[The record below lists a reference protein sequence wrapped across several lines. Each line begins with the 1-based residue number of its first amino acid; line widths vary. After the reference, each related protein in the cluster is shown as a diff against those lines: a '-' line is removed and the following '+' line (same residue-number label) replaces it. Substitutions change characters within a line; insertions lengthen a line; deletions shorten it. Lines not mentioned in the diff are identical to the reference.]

1 MIVKYKYY
9 HRECN
14 RIAISR
20 LYLRVRKK
28 VLMGRIHIYSI
39 LLFLSLLPG
48 YQLGAQGRRVVI
60 SGHVRDASS
69 GEPLTGAVV
78 FTKDRK
84 SGVSADNS
92 GYYSLAVDR
101 GDVTIL
107 CSFTGYKT
115 IERTVSATSSKVED
129 FEMEPDNETLQAA
142 TVFSKTKRD
151 ELKIPQMGKQRVDA
165 TLVKSLP
172 ALMGEND
179 IIRVIQMMP
188 GVQTPSEGATGFSVR
203 GGGVDQ
209 NLILMDGAP
218 IYNCGHFL
226 GFLSMFNSDAIRGA
240 ELYKGDFPAMYGGRI
255 SSILDISGKDGNNRE
270 FGGNASIGLITSKI
284 IVEGPIIPE
293 KLSFMAAGRRTYL
306 DLFFPLLGDNLPDH
320 TKMYF
325 YDLNA
330 KLTWIA
336 GKNDR
341 LYLGAFDGKDIFGLG
356 MEEFDMGKMDFGFA
370 NHTQSLRWNHVY
382 GHNLTSDVTLYNSI
396 YRNTLSGDMSEALF
410 DYVQSIRET
419 GLKAGWTWYANSRN
433 TIQAGLGMAYYSIA
447 PGECKPRGGT
457 TVVNNVV
464 MPSTF
469 AVQPSAYIQNEQ
481 KILNLTVRYGLRF
494 SSFTTLGGT
503 TQRYF
508 DPVTHELTSVSDI
521 PKGERIKTYYGLEPR
536 VSASL
541 PLGKDWSVKGAYSRS
556 YQYLQQARISITGSP
571 VDTWFSASPNTKP
584 QRSDQFSLGLNA
596 LFAGEAL
603 EASVEGFH
611 KTGKNVIDFVE
622 NPGIV
627 IDNVD
632 REGLLRS
639 GSSTAYG
646 VETMLRY
653 DFDKWNGWISYTWSR
668 ALYDIPELN
677 GGKEYRSPLNHEH
690 AVNFVLTYDFS
701 KRISASSE
709 WVFYSGAPTTYPVGR
724 YSHMG
729 TWVPVFSE
737 RNSDRLPDYHR
748 MDLSLTYR
756 TAGRAAGKRWSGE
769 WNLSFYNAYSRHNAW
784 SIAFNYSRMDNSA
797 KAIKVYLFT
806 VIPSVSY
813 NIKF

>member
-1 MIVKYKYY
+1 MRRFFILGIVTFV
-9 HRECN
+9 
-14 RIAISR
+14 AI
-20 LYLRVRKK
+20 LTA
-28 VLMGRIHIYSI
+28 
-39 LLFLSLLPG
+39 LP
-48 YQLGAQGRRVVI
+48 LHSQGRKAIV

-69 GEPLTGAVV
+69 GGPLTGAVI
-78 FTKDRK
+78 FTKDKK

-92 GYYSLAVDR
+92 GYYSLALDKGEVAL
-101 GDVTIL
+101 L

-115 IERTVSATSSKVED
+115 IERSFTVTSSRIED
-129 FEMEPDNETLQAA
+129 FDMEPDNETLEAA

-209 NLILMDGAP
+209 NLILIDGAP
-218 IYNCGHFL
+218 VYNCGHFL

-270 FGGNASIGLITSKI
+270 FGGNASFGLITSK
-284 IVEGPIIPE
+284 VFMEGPIIPE
-293 KLSFMAAGRRTYL
+293 KLSFMAAGRRTYI
-306 DLFFPLLGDNLPDH
+306 DLFFPLLGDNLPEH

-325 YDLNA
+325 YDLNT

-341 LYLGAFDGKDIFGLG
+341 LYLGAFDGKDVFGLG

-382 GHNLTSDVTLYNSI
+382 GHKLTSDVTLYNSI

-410 DYVQSIRET
+410 DYIQSIRET
-419 GLKAGWTWYANSRN
+419 GLKAGWTWYVNPRN

-447 PGECKPRGGT
+447 PGECQPRGGT

-464 MPSTF
+464 MPSTY
-469 AVQPSAYIQNEQ
+469 AAQPSAYIQNEQ
-481 KILNLTVRYGLRF
+481 KIWNLTVRYGLRF

-508 DPVTHELTSVSDI
+508 DPVTHKLTSVTDI
-521 PKGERIKTYYGLEPR
+521 PKGERIKTYNGLEPR
-536 VSASL
+536 ISASL

-571 VDTWFSASPNTKP
+571 IDTWFTASPNTKP
-584 QRSDQFSLGLNA
+584 QLSDQFSLGINA
-596 LFAGEAL
+596 LFADEAL

-611 KTGKNVIDFVE
+611 KSGKNVIDFVE

-627 IDNVD
+627 LDNVD

-639 GSSTAYG
+639 GSSTSYG
-646 VETMLRY
+646 IETMLKY
-653 DFDKWNGWISYTWSR
+653 EFDKWNGWISYTWSR

-690 AVNFVLTYDFS
+690 AVNFVLTYDFN
-701 KRISASSE
+701 KRLSASTE
-709 WVFYSGAPTTYPVGR
+709 WVFYSGSPTTYPIGR
-724 YSHMG
+724 YTHMG
-729 TWVPVFSE
+729 SWVPVYSE
-737 RNSDRLPDYHR
+737 RNNDRLPDYHR
-748 MDLSLTYR
+748 LDLSLTYR
-756 TAGRAAGKRWSGE
+756 TAGRAEGKRWSGE

-784 SIAFNYSRMDNSA
+784 SIAFNYDRLDNTA

>member
-1 MIVKYKYY
+1 MRRFHILAIVTLV
-9 HRECN
+9 
-14 RIAISR
+14 AILTFLPLHSQE
-20 LYLRVRKK
+20 RKA
-28 VLMGRIHIYSI
+28 I
-39 LLFLSLLPG
+39 
-48 YQLGAQGRRVVI
+48 I

-69 GEPLTGAVV
+69 GEPLSGAVI
-78 FTKDRK
+78 FTKDKK

-92 GYYSLAVDR
+92 GYYSLAVDK
-101 GDVTIL
+101 GEVTLL
-107 CSFTGYKT
+107 CSFTGFKT
-115 IERTVSATSSKVED
+115 IERTLTVTSSKVED
-129 FEMEPDNETLQAA
+129 FEMEPDNETLAAA

-151 ELKIPQMGKQRVDA
+151 ELKIPQLGKQRVDA

-218 IYNCGHFL
+218 VYNCGHFL

-270 FGGNASIGLITSKI
+270 FGGNASIGLITSKLF
-284 IVEGPIIPE
+284 VEGPIIPE
-293 KLSFMAAGRRTYL
+293 KLSFMAAGRRTYI
-306 DLFFPLLGDNLPDH
+306 DLFFPLLGDNLPEH

-341 LYLGAFDGKDIFGLG
+341 LYLGAFDGKDVFGLG

-419 GLKAGWTWYANSRN
+419 GLKAGWTWYINPKN
-433 TIQAGLGMAYYSIA
+433 TIQAGLGMAYFSIA

-457 TVVNNVV
+457 TIVNNIV
-464 MPSTF
+464 MPLTF

-481 KILNLTVRYGLRF
+481 KLWNLTVRYGLRF
-494 SSFTTLGGT
+494 STFTTLGGT

-508 DPVTHELTSVSDI
+508 DPVTHELTSVTDI
-521 PKGERIKTYYGLEPR
+521 PKGKRIKTFHGVEPR
-536 VSASL
+536 LSASL

-571 VDTWFSASPNTKP
+571 VDTWFTASPNTKP

-603 EASVEGFH
+603 EASIEGFY
-611 KTGKNVIDFVE
+611 KSGKNVIDFVE

-627 IDNVD
+627 IDNEN

-639 GSSTAYG
+639 GSSTSYG
-646 VETMLRY
+646 VESMLKY
-653 DFDKWNGWISYTWSR
+653 EFDKWNGWISYTWSR

-677 GGKEYRSPLNHEH
+677 GGKAYRSPLNHEH

-701 KRISASSE
+701 KRLSASSE
-709 WVFYSGAPTTYPVGR
+709 WVFYSGSPTTYPVGR

-729 TWVPVFSE
+729 SWVPVYSE

-748 MDLSLTYR
+748 LDLSLTYR
-756 TAGRAAGKRWSGE
+756 TAKRAAGKRWSGE

-784 SIAFNYSRMDNSA
+784 SIAFNYDRENNYA
-797 KAIKVYLFT
+797 RAIKVYLFT
-806 VIPSVSY
+806 IIPSVSY

>member
-1 MIVKYKYY
+1 MRRFHIP
-9 HRECN
+9 
-14 RIAISR
+14 AI
-20 LYLRVRKK
+20 LTLAA
-28 VLMGRIHIYSI
+28 I
-39 LLFLSLLPG
+39 LAFLPLHS
-48 YQLGAQGRRVVI
+48 QGRKAII

-69 GEPLTGAVV
+69 GEPLSGAVI
-78 FTKDRK
+78 FTKDKK

-92 GYYSLAVDR
+92 GYYSLAVDK
-101 GDVTIL
+101 GEVTLL
-107 CSFTGYKT
+107 CSFTGFKT
-115 IERTVSATSSKVED
+115 IERILTVTSSKVED
-129 FEMEPDNETLQAA
+129 FEMEPDNETLAAA

-151 ELKIPQMGKQRVDA
+151 ELKIPQLGKQRVDA

-218 IYNCGHFL
+218 VYNCGHFL

-284 IVEGPIIPE
+284 FVEGPIIPE
-293 KLSFMAAGRRTYL
+293 KLSFMAAGRRTYI
-306 DLFFPLLGDNLPDH
+306 DLFFPLLGDNLPEH

-341 LYLGAFDGKDIFGLG
+341 LYLGAFDGKDVFGLG

-419 GLKAGWTWYANSRN
+419 GLKAGWTWYINPKN
-433 TIQAGLGMAYYSIA
+433 TIQAGLGMAYFSIA

-457 TVVNNVV
+457 TIVNNIV
-464 MPSTF
+464 MPLTF

-481 KILNLTVRYGLRF
+481 KLWNLTVRYGLRF
-494 SSFTTLGGT
+494 STFTTLGGT

-508 DPVTHELTSVSDI
+508 DPVTHELTSVTDI
-521 PKGERIKTYYGLEPR
+521 PKGKRIKTFHGVEPR
-536 VSASL
+536 LSASL

-571 VDTWFSASPNTKP
+571 VDTWFTASPNTKP

-603 EASVEGFH
+603 EASIEGFY
-611 KTGKNVIDFVE
+611 KSGKNVIDFVE

-627 IDNVD
+627 IDNEN

-639 GSSTAYG
+639 GSSTSYG
-646 VETMLRY
+646 VESMLKY
-653 DFDKWNGWISYTWSR
+653 EFDKWNGWISYTWSR

-677 GGKEYRSPLNHEH
+677 GGKAYRSPLNHEH

-701 KRISASSE
+701 KRLSASSE
-709 WVFYSGAPTTYPVGR
+709 WVFYSGSPTTYPVGR

-729 TWVPVFSE
+729 SWVPVYSE

-748 MDLSLTYR
+748 LDLSLTYR
-756 TAGRAAGKRWSGE
+756 TAKRAAGKRWSGE

-784 SIAFNYSRMDNSA
+784 SIAFNYDRENNYA
-797 KAIKVYLFT
+797 RAIKVYLFT
-806 VIPSVSY
+806 IIPSVSY

>member
-1 MIVKYKYY
+1 MRRFFILGIITFV
-9 HRECN
+9 
-14 RIAISR
+14 AILTVFPLHS
-20 LYLRVRKK
+20 
-28 VLMGRIHIYSI
+28 
-39 LLFLSLLPG
+39 
-48 YQLGAQGRRVVI
+48 QGRKAIV

-69 GEPLTGAVV
+69 GEPLTGAVI
-78 FTKDRK
+78 FTKDKK

-92 GYYSLAVDR
+92 GYYSLALDKGEVAL
-101 GDVTIL
+101 L

-115 IERTVSATSSKVED
+115 IERSFTVTSSRIED
-129 FEMEPDNETLQAA
+129 FDMEPDNETLEAA

-209 NLILMDGAP
+209 NLILIDGAP
-218 IYNCGHFL
+218 VYNCGHFL

-270 FGGNASIGLITSKI
+270 FGGNASFGLITSK
-284 IVEGPIIPE
+284 VFMEGPIIPE
-293 KLSFMAAGRRTYL
+293 KLSFMAAGRRTYI
-306 DLFFPLLGDNLPDH
+306 DLFFPLLGDNLPEH

-325 YDLNA
+325 YDLNT

-341 LYLGAFDGKDIFGLG
+341 LYLGAFDGKDVFGLG

-382 GHNLTSDVTLYNSI
+382 GHKLTSDVTLYNSI

-410 DYVQSIRET
+410 DYIQSIRET
-419 GLKAGWTWYANSRN
+419 GLKAGWTWYVNPRN

-447 PGECKPRGGT
+447 PGECQPRGGT

-464 MPSTF
+464 MPSTY

-481 KILNLTVRYGLRF
+481 KIWNLTVRYGLRF

-508 DPVTHELTSVSDI
+508 DPVTHKLTSVTDI
-521 PKGERIKTYYGLEPR
+521 PKGERIKTYNGLEPR
-536 VSASL
+536 ISASL

-571 VDTWFSASPNTKP
+571 IDTWFTASPNTKP
-584 QRSDQFSLGLNA
+584 QLSDQFSLGINA
-596 LFAGEAL
+596 LFADEAL

-611 KTGKNVIDFVE
+611 KSGKNVIDFVE
-622 NPGIV
+622 NPGV
-627 IDNVD
+627 VLDNVD

-639 GSSTAYG
+639 GSSTSYG
-646 VETMLRY
+646 IETMLKY
-653 DFDKWNGWISYTWSR
+653 EFDKWNGWISYTWSR

-690 AVNFVLTYDFS
+690 AVNFVLTYDFN
-701 KRISASSE
+701 KRLSASTE
-709 WVFYSGAPTTYPVGR
+709 WVFYSGSPTTYPIGR
-724 YSHMG
+724 YTHMG
-729 TWVPVFSE
+729 SWVPVYSE
-737 RNSDRLPDYHR
+737 RNNDRLPDYHR
-748 MDLSLTYR
+748 LDLSLTYR
-756 TAGRAAGKRWSGE
+756 TAGRAEGKRWSGE

-784 SIAFNYSRMDNSA
+784 SIAFNYDRLDNSA

>member
-1 MIVKYKYY
+1 MRRFFILGIVTFV
-9 HRECN
+9 
-14 RIAISR
+14 AILTAFPLHS
-20 LYLRVRKK
+20 
-28 VLMGRIHIYSI
+28 
-39 LLFLSLLPG
+39 
-48 YQLGAQGRRVVI
+48 QGRNAIV

-69 GEPLTGAVV
+69 GEPLTGAVI
-78 FTKDRK
+78 FTKDKK

-92 GYYSLAVDR
+92 GYYSLALDKGEVAL
-101 GDVTIL
+101 L

-115 IERTVSATSSKVED
+115 IERSFTVTSSRIED
-129 FEMEPDNETLQAA
+129 FDMEPDNETLEAA

-209 NLILMDGAP
+209 NLILIDGAP
-218 IYNCGHFL
+218 VYNCGHFL

-255 SSILDISGKDGNNRE
+255 SSILDIRGKDGNNRE
-270 FGGNASIGLITSKI
+270 FGGNASFGLITSK
-284 IVEGPIIPE
+284 VFMEGPIIPE
-293 KLSFMAAGRRTYL
+293 KLSFMAAGRRTYI
-306 DLFFPLLGDNLPDH
+306 DLFFPLLGDNLPEH

-325 YDLNA
+325 YDLNT

-341 LYLGAFDGKDIFGLG
+341 LYLGAFDGKDVFGLG

-382 GHNLTSDVTLYNSI
+382 GHKLTSDVTLYNSI

-410 DYVQSIRET
+410 DYIQSIRET
-419 GLKAGWTWYANSRN
+419 GLKAGWTWYVNPRN

-447 PGECKPRGGT
+447 PGECQPRGGT

-464 MPSTF
+464 MPSTY

-481 KILNLTVRYGLRF
+481 KIWNLTVRYGLRF

-508 DPVTHELTSVSDI
+508 DPVTHKLTSVTDI
-521 PKGERIKTYYGLEPR
+521 PKGERIKTYNGLEPR
-536 VSASL
+536 ISASL

-571 VDTWFSASPNTKP
+571 IDTWFTASPNTKP
-584 QRSDQFSLGLNA
+584 QLSDQFSLGINA
-596 LFAGEAL
+596 LFADEAL

-611 KTGKNVIDFVE
+611 KSGKNVIDFVE

-627 IDNVD
+627 LDNVD

-639 GSSTAYG
+639 GCSTSYG
-646 VETMLRY
+646 IETMLKY
-653 DFDKWNGWISYTWSR
+653 EFDKWNGWISYTWSR

-690 AVNFVLTYDFS
+690 AVNFVLTYDFN
-701 KRISASSE
+701 KRLSASTE
-709 WVFYSGAPTTYPVGR
+709 WVFYSGSPTTYPIGR
-724 YSHMG
+724 YTHMG
-729 TWVPVFSE
+729 SWVPVYSE
-737 RNSDRLPDYHR
+737 RNNDRLPDYHR
-748 MDLSLTYR
+748 LDLSLTYR
-756 TAGRAAGKRWSGE
+756 TAGRAEGKRWSGE

-784 SIAFNYSRMDNSA
+784 SIAFNYDRLDNTA

>member
-1 MIVKYKYY
+1 MRRFFILGIITFV
-9 HRECN
+9 
-14 RIAISR
+14 AI
-20 LYLRVRKK
+20 LTA
-28 VLMGRIHIYSI
+28 
-39 LLFLSLLPG
+39 LPLHS
-48 YQLGAQGRRVVI
+48 QSQKATV

-69 GEPLTGAVV
+69 GEPLTGAVI
-78 FTKDRK
+78 FTKDKK

-92 GYYSLAVDR
+92 GYYSLALDKGEVAL
-101 GDVTIL
+101 L

-115 IERTVSATSSKVED
+115 IERSFTVTSSRIED
-129 FEMEPDNETLQAA
+129 FDMEPDNETLEAA

-209 NLILMDGAP
+209 NLILIDGAP
-218 IYNCGHFL
+218 VYNCGHFL

-270 FGGNASIGLITSKI
+270 FGGNASFGLITSK
-284 IVEGPIIPE
+284 VFMEGPIIPE
-293 KLSFMAAGRRTYL
+293 KLSFMAAGRRTYI
-306 DLFFPLLGDNLPDH
+306 DLFFPLLGDNLPEH

-325 YDLNA
+325 YDLNT

-341 LYLGAFDGKDIFGLG
+341 LYLGAFDGKDVFGLG

-382 GHNLTSDVTLYNSI
+382 GHKLTSDVTLYNSI

-410 DYVQSIRET
+410 DYIQSIRET
-419 GLKAGWTWYANSRN
+419 GLKAGWTWYVNPRN

-464 MPSTF
+464 MPSTY
-469 AVQPSAYIQNEQ
+469 AAQPSAYIQNEQ
-481 KILNLTVRYGLRF
+481 KIWNLTVRYGLRF

-508 DPVTHELTSVSDI
+508 DPVTHKLTSVTDI
-521 PKGERIKTYYGLEPR
+521 PKGERIKTYNGLEPR
-536 VSASL
+536 ISASL

-571 VDTWFSASPNTKP
+571 IDTWFTASPNTKP
-584 QRSDQFSLGLNA
+584 QLSDQFSLGINA
-596 LFAGEAL
+596 LFADEAL

-611 KTGKNVIDFVE
+611 KSGKNVIDFVE

-627 IDNVD
+627 LDNVD

-639 GSSTAYG
+639 GSSTSYG
-646 VETMLRY
+646 IETMLKY
-653 DFDKWNGWISYTWSR
+653 EFDKWNGWISYTWSR

-690 AVNFVLTYDFS
+690 AVSFVLTYDFN
-701 KRISASSE
+701 KRLSASTE
-709 WVFYSGAPTTYPVGR
+709 WVFYSGSPTTYPIGR
-724 YSHMG
+724 YTHMG
-729 TWVPVFSE
+729 SWVPVYSE
-737 RNSDRLPDYHR
+737 RNNDRLPDYHR
-748 MDLSLTYR
+748 LDLSLTYR
-756 TAGRAAGKRWSGE
+756 TAGRAEGKRWSGE

-784 SIAFNYSRMDNSA
+784 SIAFNYDRLDNTA

>member
-1 MIVKYKYY
+1 MRRFHILAIVTLV
-9 HRECN
+9 
-14 RIAISR
+14 AI
-20 LYLRVRKK
+20 LT
-28 VLMGRIHIYSI
+28 
-39 LLFLSLLPG
+39 FLPLHS
-48 YQLGAQGRRVVI
+48 QGRKAII

-69 GEPLTGAVV
+69 GEPLSGAVI
-78 FTKDRK
+78 FTKDKK

-92 GYYSLAVDR
+92 GYYSLAVDK
-101 GDVTIL
+101 GEVTLL
-107 CSFTGYKT
+107 CSFTGFKT
-115 IERTVSATSSKVED
+115 IERILTVTSSKVED
-129 FEMEPDNETLQAA
+129 FEMEPDNETLAAA

-151 ELKIPQMGKQRVDA
+151 ELKIPQLGKQRVDA

-218 IYNCGHFL
+218 VYNCGHFL

-284 IVEGPIIPE
+284 FVEGPIIPE
-293 KLSFMAAGRRTYL
+293 KLSFMAAGRRTYI
-306 DLFFPLLGDNLPDH
+306 DLFFPLLGDNLPEH

-341 LYLGAFDGKDIFGLG
+341 LYLGAFDGKDVFGLG

-419 GLKAGWTWYANSRN
+419 GLKAGWTWYINPKN
-433 TIQAGLGMAYYSIA
+433 TIQAGLGMAYFSIA

-457 TVVNNVV
+457 TIVNNIV
-464 MPSTF
+464 MPLTF

-481 KILNLTVRYGLRF
+481 KLWNLTVRYGLRF
-494 SSFTTLGGT
+494 STFTTLGGT

-508 DPVTHELTSVSDI
+508 DPVTHELTSVTDI
-521 PKGERIKTYYGLEPR
+521 PKGKRIKTFHGVEPR
-536 VSASL
+536 LSASL

-571 VDTWFSASPNTKP
+571 VDTWFTASPNTKP

-603 EASVEGFH
+603 EASIEGFY
-611 KTGKNVIDFVE
+611 KSGKNVIDFVE

-627 IDNVD
+627 IDNEN

-639 GSSTAYG
+639 GSSTSYG
-646 VETMLRY
+646 VESMLKY
-653 DFDKWNGWISYTWSR
+653 EFDRWNGWISYTWSR

-677 GGKEYRSPLNHEH
+677 GGKAYRSPLNHEH

-701 KRISASSE
+701 KRLSASSE
-709 WVFYSGAPTTYPVGR
+709 WVFYSGSPTTYPVGR

-729 TWVPVFSE
+729 SWVPVYSE

-748 MDLSLTYR
+748 LDLSLTYR
-756 TAGRAAGKRWSGE
+756 TAKRAAGKRWSGE

-784 SIAFNYSRMDNSA
+784 SIAFNYDRENNYA
-797 KAIKVYLFT
+797 RAIKVYLFT
-806 VIPSVSY
+806 IIPSVSY

>member
-1 MIVKYKYY
+1 MRRFFILGIVTFV
-9 HRECN
+9 
-14 RIAISR
+14 AI
-20 LYLRVRKK
+20 LTA
-28 VLMGRIHIYSI
+28 
-39 LLFLSLLPG
+39 LP
-48 YQLGAQGRRVVI
+48 LHSQGRKAIV

-69 GEPLTGAVV
+69 GEPLTGAVI
-78 FTKDRK
+78 FTKDKK

-92 GYYSLAVDR
+92 GYYSLALDKGEVAL
-101 GDVTIL
+101 L

-115 IERTVSATSSKVED
+115 IERSFTVTSSRIED
-129 FEMEPDNETLQAA
+129 FDMEPDNETLEAA

-209 NLILMDGAP
+209 NLILIDGAP
-218 IYNCGHFL
+218 VYNCGHFL

-270 FGGNASIGLITSKI
+270 FGGNASFGLITSK
-284 IVEGPIIPE
+284 VFMEGPIIPE
-293 KLSFMAAGRRTYL
+293 KLSFMAAGRRTYI
-306 DLFFPLLGDNLPDH
+306 DLFFPLLGDNLPEH

-325 YDLNA
+325 YDLNT

-341 LYLGAFDGKDIFGLG
+341 LYLGAFDGKDVFGLG

-382 GHNLTSDVTLYNSI
+382 GHKLTSDVTLYNSI

-410 DYVQSIRET
+410 DYIQSIRET
-419 GLKAGWTWYANSRN
+419 GLKAGWTWYVNPRN

-447 PGECKPRGGT
+447 PGECQPRGGT

-464 MPSTF
+464 MPSTY
-469 AVQPSAYIQNEQ
+469 AAQPSAYIQNEQ
-481 KILNLTVRYGLRF
+481 KIWNLTVRYGLRF

-508 DPVTHELTSVSDI
+508 DPVTHKLTSVTDI
-521 PKGERIKTYYGLEPR
+521 PKGERIKTYNGLEPR
-536 VSASL
+536 ISASL

-571 VDTWFSASPNTKP
+571 IDTWFTASPNTKP
-584 QRSDQFSLGLNA
+584 QLSDQFSLGINA
-596 LFAGEAL
+596 LFADEAL

-611 KTGKNVIDFVE
+611 KSGKNVIDFVE

-627 IDNVD
+627 LDNVD

-639 GSSTAYG
+639 GSSTSYG
-646 VETMLRY
+646 IETMLKY
-653 DFDKWNGWISYTWSR
+653 ELDKWNGWISYTWSR

-690 AVNFVLTYDFS
+690 AVRFVLTYDFN
-701 KRISASSE
+701 KRLSASTE
-709 WVFYSGAPTTYPVGR
+709 WVFYSGSPTTYPIGR
-724 YSHMG
+724 YTHMG
-729 TWVPVFSE
+729 SWVPVYSE
-737 RNSDRLPDYHR
+737 RNNDRLPDYHR
-748 MDLSLTYR
+748 LDLSLTYR
-756 TAGRAAGKRWSGE
+756 TAGRAEGKRWSGE

-784 SIAFNYSRMDNSA
+784 SIAFNYDRLDNTA

>member
-1 MIVKYKYY
+1 MRRFHILAIVTLV
-9 HRECN
+9 
-14 RIAISR
+14 AI
-20 LYLRVRKK
+20 LA
-28 VLMGRIHIYSI
+28 
-39 LLFLSLLPG
+39 FLPLHS
-48 YQLGAQGRRVVI
+48 QGRKAII

-69 GEPLTGAVV
+69 GEPLSGAVI
-78 FTKDRK
+78 FTKDKK

-92 GYYSLAVDR
+92 GYYSLAVDK
-101 GDVTIL
+101 GEVTLL
-107 CSFTGYKT
+107 CSFTGFKT
-115 IERTVSATSSKVED
+115 IERILTVTSSKVED
-129 FEMEPDNETLQAA
+129 FEMEPDNDTLAAA

-151 ELKIPQMGKQRVDA
+151 ELKIPQLGKQRVDA

-218 IYNCGHFL
+218 VYNCGHFL

-284 IVEGPIIPE
+284 FVEGPIIPE
-293 KLSFMAAGRRTYL
+293 KLSFMAAGRRTYI
-306 DLFFPLLGDNLPDH
+306 DLFFPLLGDNLPEH

-341 LYLGAFDGKDIFGLG
+341 LYLGAFDGKDVFGLG

-419 GLKAGWTWYANSRN
+419 GLKAGWTWYINPKN
-433 TIQAGLGMAYYSIA
+433 TIQAGLGMAYFSIA

-457 TVVNNVV
+457 TIVNNIV
-464 MPSTF
+464 MPLTF

-481 KILNLTVRYGLRF
+481 KLWNLTVRYGLRF
-494 SSFTTLGGT
+494 STFTTLGGT

-508 DPVTHELTSVSDI
+508 DPVTHELTSVTDI
-521 PKGERIKTYYGLEPR
+521 PKGKRIKTFHGVEPR
-536 VSASL
+536 LSASL

-571 VDTWFSASPNTKP
+571 VDTWFTASPNTKP

-603 EASVEGFH
+603 EASVEGFY
-611 KTGKNVIDFVE
+611 KSGKNVIDFVE

-627 IDNVD
+627 IDNEN

-639 GSSTAYG
+639 GSSTSYG
-646 VETMLRY
+646 VESMLKY
-653 DFDKWNGWISYTWSR
+653 EFDKWNGWISYTWSR

-701 KRISASSE
+701 KRLSASSE
-709 WVFYSGAPTTYPVGR
+709 WVFYSGSPTTYPVGR

-729 TWVPVFSE
+729 SWVPVYSE

-748 MDLSLTYR
+748 LDLSLTYR
-756 TAGRAAGKRWSGE
+756 TAKRAAGKRWSGE

-784 SIAFNYSRMDNSA
+784 SIAFNYDRENNYA
-797 KAIKVYLFT
+797 RAIKVYLFT
-806 VIPSVSY
+806 IIPSVSY

>member
-1 MIVKYKYY
+1 MRRFHILAIVTLV
-9 HRECN
+9 
-14 RIAISR
+14 AI
-20 LYLRVRKK
+20 LT
-28 VLMGRIHIYSI
+28 
-39 LLFLSLLPG
+39 FLPLHS
-48 YQLGAQGRRVVI
+48 QGRKAII

-69 GEPLTGAVV
+69 GEPLSGAVI
-78 FTKDRK
+78 FTKDKK

-92 GYYSLAVDR
+92 GYYSLAVDK
-101 GDVTIL
+101 GEVTLL
-107 CSFTGYKT
+107 CSFTGFKT
-115 IERTVSATSSKVED
+115 IERILTVTSSKVED
-129 FEMEPDNETLQAA
+129 FEMEPDNETLAAA

-151 ELKIPQMGKQRVDA
+151 ELKIPQLGKQRVDA

-172 ALMGEND
+172 SLMGEND

-218 IYNCGHFL
+218 VYNCGHFL

-284 IVEGPIIPE
+284 FVEGPIIPE
-293 KLSFMAAGRRTYL
+293 KLSFMAAGRRTYI
-306 DLFFPLLGDNLPDH
+306 DLFFPLLGDNLPEH

-341 LYLGAFDGKDIFGLG
+341 LYLGAFDGKDVFGLG

-419 GLKAGWTWYANSRN
+419 GLKAGWTWYINPKN
-433 TIQAGLGMAYYSIA
+433 TIQAGLGMAYFSIA

-457 TVVNNVV
+457 TIVNNIV
-464 MPSTF
+464 MPLTF

-481 KILNLTVRYGLRF
+481 KLWNLTVRYGLRF
-494 SSFTTLGGT
+494 STFTTLGGT

-508 DPVTHELTSVSDI
+508 DPVTHELTSVTDI
-521 PKGERIKTYYGLEPR
+521 PKGKRIKTFHGVEPR
-536 VSASL
+536 LSASL

-571 VDTWFSASPNTKP
+571 VDTWFTASPNTKP

-603 EASVEGFH
+603 EASIEGFY
-611 KTGKNVIDFVE
+611 KSGKNVIDFVE

-627 IDNVD
+627 IDNEN

-639 GSSTAYG
+639 GSSTSYG
-646 VETMLRY
+646 VESMLKY
-653 DFDKWNGWISYTWSR
+653 EFDRWNGWISYTWSR

-677 GGKEYRSPLNHEH
+677 GGKAYRSPLNHEH

-701 KRISASSE
+701 KRLSASSE
-709 WVFYSGAPTTYPVGR
+709 WVFYSGSPTTYPVGR

-729 TWVPVFSE
+729 SWVPVYSE

-748 MDLSLTYR
+748 LDLSLTYR
-756 TAGRAAGKRWSGE
+756 TAKRAAGKRWSGE

-784 SIAFNYSRMDNSA
+784 SIAFNYDRENNYA
-797 KAIKVYLFT
+797 RAIKVYLFT
-806 VIPSVSY
+806 IIPSVSY

>member
-1 MIVKYKYY
+1 MRRFHILAIVTLV
-9 HRECN
+9 
-14 RIAISR
+14 AI
-20 LYLRVRKK
+20 LT
-28 VLMGRIHIYSI
+28 
-39 LLFLSLLPG
+39 FLPLHS
-48 YQLGAQGRRVVI
+48 QGRKAII

-69 GEPLTGAVV
+69 GEPLSGAVI
-78 FTKDRK
+78 FTKDKK

-92 GYYSLAVDR
+92 GYYSLAVDK
-101 GDVTIL
+101 GEVTLL
-107 CSFTGYKT
+107 CSFTGFKT
-115 IERTVSATSSKVED
+115 IERTLTVTSSKVED
-129 FEMEPDNETLQAA
+129 FEMEPDNETLAAA

-151 ELKIPQMGKQRVDA
+151 ELKIPQLGKQRVDA

-218 IYNCGHFL
+218 VYNCGHFL

-270 FGGNASIGLITSKI
+270 FGGNASIGLITSKLF
-284 IVEGPIIPE
+284 VEGPIIPE
-293 KLSFMAAGRRTYL
+293 KLSFMAAGRRTYI
-306 DLFFPLLGDNLPDH
+306 DLFFPLLGDNLPEH

-341 LYLGAFDGKDIFGLG
+341 LYLGAFDGKDVFGLG

-419 GLKAGWTWYANSRN
+419 GLKAGWTWYINPKN
-433 TIQAGLGMAYYSIA
+433 TIQAGLGMAYFSIA

-457 TVVNNVV
+457 TIVNNIV
-464 MPSTF
+464 MPLTF

-481 KILNLTVRYGLRF
+481 KLWNLTVRYGLRF
-494 SSFTTLGGT
+494 STFTTLGGT

-508 DPVTHELTSVSDI
+508 DPVTHELTSVTDI
-521 PKGERIKTYYGLEPR
+521 PKGKRIKTFHGVEPR
-536 VSASL
+536 LSASL

-571 VDTWFSASPNTKP
+571 VDTWFTASPNTKP

-603 EASVEGFH
+603 EASIEGFY
-611 KTGKNVIDFVE
+611 KSGKNVIDFVE

-627 IDNVD
+627 IDNEN

-639 GSSTAYG
+639 GSSTSYG
-646 VETMLRY
+646 VESMLKY
-653 DFDKWNGWISYTWSR
+653 EFDKWNGWISYTWSR

-677 GGKEYRSPLNHEH
+677 GGKAYRSPLNHEH

-701 KRISASSE
+701 KRLSASSE
-709 WVFYSGAPTTYPVGR
+709 WVFYSGSPTTYPVGR

-729 TWVPVFSE
+729 SWVPVYSE

-748 MDLSLTYR
+748 LDLSLTYR
-756 TAGRAAGKRWSGE
+756 TAKRAAGKRWSGE

-784 SIAFNYSRMDNSA
+784 SIAFNYDRENNYA
-797 KAIKVYLFT
+797 RAIKVYLFT
-806 VIPSVSY
+806 IIPSVSY

>member
-1 MIVKYKYY
+1 MTVKYKYS

-14 RIAISR
+14 QIAISW
-20 LYLRVRKK
+20 LYLCVRKDE
-28 VLMGRIHIYSI
+28 LMGRIHLYSVLI
-39 LLFLSLLPG
+39 LLSLLPG
-48 YQLGAQGRRVVI
+48 IHLDAQGRKTVI

-78 FTKDRK
+78 FTIDRK
-84 SGVSADNS
+84 SGVSADNT
-92 GYYSLAVDR
+92 GYYSLAIEKGEV
-101 GDVTIL
+101 ILL

-115 IERTVSATSSKVED
+115 IERAIKASSSKVED
-129 FEMEPDNETLQAA
+129 FEMEPDNETLEAA

-218 IYNCGHFL
+218 VYNCGHFL

-306 DLFFPLLGDNLPDH
+306 DLFFPLLGDSLPEN

-341 LYLGAFDGKDIFGLG
+341 LYLGAFDGKDVFGLG

-410 DYVQSIRET
+410 DYFQSIRET
-419 GLKAGWTWYANSRN
+419 GLKAGWTLYANSRN

-457 TVVNNVV
+457 TIVNNIV
-464 MPSTF
+464 MPPTY

-481 KILNLTVRYGLRF
+481 KLWNLTVRYGLRF

-503 TQRYF
+503 TQKYF

-521 PKGERIKTYYGLEPR
+521 PKGDRIKTYNGLEPR
-536 VSASL
+536 ISASL
-541 PLGKDWSVKGAYSRS
+541 PLGKNWSVKGAYSRS

-596 LFAGEAL
+596 LFADEAL

-627 IDNVD
+627 IDNED

-639 GSSTAYG
+639 GSSTSYG
-646 VETMLRY
+646 VETMLKY
-653 DFDKWNGWISYTWSR
+653 EFDKWNGWISYTWSR

-677 GGKEYRSPLNHEH
+677 GGEKYRSPLNHEH

-701 KRISASSE
+701 KKISASTE
-709 WVFYSGAPTTYPVGR
+709 WVFYSGSPTTYPVGR

-784 SIAFNYSRMDNSA
+784 SIAFNYNRMENSA